1 MAADPQ
7 SKLNNLRKEIDA
19 VDDRLVELFIQRL
32 QLAKSIGNLKIE
44 LGQEIVDQEREALII
59 RRLQEKFGQQLSPE
73 KIRNLFAEIIRIS
86 REAQSD

>member
-19 VDDRLVELFIQRL
+19 VDDRLAELLVQRL
-32 QLAKSIGNLKIE
+32 RAAKEIGALKQR
-44 LGQEIVDQEREALII
+44 LGQDIIDSGREAKII
-59 RRLQEKFGQQLSPE
+59 QRLQEKFGQQLSPE

-86 REAQSD
+86 REVQ